1 MVDSFAG
8 YSTLGLFSWFF
19 MTWNVLLCLPSFQ
32 IFCWE
37 ISCYDMYIYIY
48 IIHDLLFFSLTAF
61 NIVSL
66 FYILSVWTMIC
77 RVICFSGLAYLAFC
91 MLLVHVWVYIST
103 VWVNFLLWYHWRSGL
118 CIDLGYFSLF
128 YFYYLKVGSFHGVL
142 HFLYVLF
149 LCLDFFYILCLFHLD
164 LHLSLSLDIS
174 SSKWF
179 ISLIRLLSE
188 FSIWIIDFSIP
199 SLFKLESSSM
209 FPYLF

>member
-19 MTWNVLLCLPSFQ
+19 MTWNVLLYVFQ
-32 IFCWE
+32 AFKFSVEKSAVMIC
-37 ISCYDMYIYIY
+37 IYIY

-149 LCLDFFYILCLFHLD
+149 LCLDFFVY
-164 LHLSLSLDIS
+164 SLLIS
-174 SSKWF
+174 SRSSPFFESWYFILQMIHSTYKASLWVFYLDHWF
-179 ISLIRLLSE
+179 
-188 FSIWIIDFSIP
+188 FNSIFV
-199 SLFKLESSSM
+199 
-209 FPYLF
+209 